1 LLIVV
6 VWLLSPFGP
15 SGQRQLPAAN
25 VAPTPQTTSPAVA
38 VYDDNGPRVVNIV
51 STALVATPLGPS
63 TQPQGF
69 GSGFVYDT
77 SGHIVTNDHVIQDP
91 QQLRVTFKDRTSA
104 PATLVGRDPQTDLA
118 VLSVDVPPSASPVKL
133 GDSDSLRIGQAAFAI
148 GSPLGLQQTMT
159 QGIVSALRDP
169 GEDVSGSPILLGGV
183 VQTDAAINPGNSG
196 GPLFNADGEVIGVN
210 TAIFTQS
217 GGSEGLGLAIPIN
230 VVKRIVPDLI
240 QNGYYPHPQLGV
252 TGIAVSSLGEQ
263 ARRQLAVAPSVDGG
277 VLVVNVTDPAR
288 EAGIQ
293 AGSSPVIVG
302 SVRAA
307 AGGDVVVA
315 IDGKPVN
322 TPVEL
327 RGLVS
332 NFYRPGDQVTVRVA
346 RGDALLDIPV
356 TLAAQPQT

>member
-1 LLIVV
+1 
-6 VWLLSPFGP
+6 
-15 SGQRQLPAAN
+15 
-25 VAPTPQTTSPAVA
+25 
-38 VYDDNGPRVVNIV
+38 
-51 STALVATPLGPS
+51 
-63 TQPQGF
+63 
-69 GSGFVYDT
+69 VYDT

-91 QQLRVTFKDRTSA
+91 QQLRVTFKDQTSE
-104 PATLVGRDPQTDLA
+104 PATLIGRDPQTDLA

-133 GDSDSLRIGQAAFAI
+133 GDSDTLRIGQMAFAI

-169 GEDVSGSPILLGGV
+169 REDVGGSPILLGGA

-196 GPLFNADGEVIGVN
+196 GPLFNSDGEVIGVN
-210 TAIFTQS
+210 TIIFTQS

-240 QNGYYPHPQLGV
+240 QYGYYRHPLLGI
-252 TGIAVSSLGEQ
+252 TGIGLSSLGEQ
-263 ARRQLAVAPSVDGG
+263 ARQQLGIPPSVETG
-277 VLVVNVTDPAR
+277 VLVVNVSDPAR

-293 AGSSPVIVG
+293 AGSTPVVVG

-315 IDGKPVN
+315 LDGKPVN

-327 RGLVS
+327 SGLVS
-332 NFYRPGDQVTVRVA
+332 NFYRPGDQVTLTVL
-346 RGDALLDIPV
+346 RGGASMNIAVP
-356 TLAAQPQT
+356 LAEQPRS